1 MRPVPHTRGY
11 EVLRKKQPDRI
22 PTLRKL
28 NCNTFAHL
36 TRTHVGVITWRS
48 SNAWEHQ
55 EHKKRSEMILR
66 FRTWGAKTSTELAKS
81 LSSFDFSS
89 LSLRPL
95 QLGGKAHMRFI
106 RSLQLDGTMANT
118 TKNSSPTPSI
128 SNAQPEVN
136 LVDSL
141 SIGKSTHKKFAK
153 SLNLSARTERDGG
166 LRNRSNSATNGGTI
180 GEPSTQASSA
190 ALEAEKLVLSNQ
202 TKARLRAASTAQSLS
217 SSSGSTAVP
226 RLGQLRS
233 SHPPSPQC
241 VQAYLFERSS
251 KGVEAP
257 SGAGKV
263 DDFTAARSGQPQS

>member
-1 MRPVPHTRGY
+1 M
-11 EVLRKKQPDRI
+11 QPDRI

-36 TRTHVGVITWRS
+36 TRSHVRVITWRS

-55 EHKKRSEMILR
+55 EHKNRSKMILR
-66 FRTWGAKTSTELAKS
+66 FRTWDAKTSTELAKS

-89 LSLRPL
+89 ISLRPLPGLETQVSPTHL

-106 RSLQLDGTMANT
+106 RLLQLDGTMANT

-166 LRNRSNSATNGGTI
+166 LRNRSNSATKWGHHRRTLHTGFICCIGG
-180 GEPSTQASSA
+180 
-190 ALEAEKLVLSNQ
+190 
-202 TKARLRAASTAQSLS
+202 
-217 SSSGSTAVP
+217 
-226 RLGQLRS
+226 
-233 SHPPSPQC
+233 
-241 VQAYLFERSS
+241 
-251 KGVEAP
+251 
-257 SGAGKV
+257 
-263 DDFTAARSGQPQS
+263 